1 MNHRIIKEGW
11 NVAKPIRER
20 GTLKENLPTLK
31 RLLKLILTSHPVI
44 LWTAFIGI
52 IINAAAGVVGSLFI
66 QRLFDDYITPLV
78 KSSNPN
84 FIHLIH
90 AIVIM
95 GGIYLVGVLTAGL
108 YTQLMAILAQKIQLS
123 LRKQMFLHMQTLAI
137 SYFDQNDFGD
147 LMSRFTNDIDA
158 LLQMIMQSFPQFVSA
173 IFSIVF
179 VTAGMIYLSPFLTI
193 VSLMIFAISIIFL
206 NFLSKRSSK
215 YFNQQQRTI
224 GALDAQIE
232 EILNGQKVV
241 KVFSHESQVEA
252 QFDQLNDNWAE
263 ASGKANGYATML
275 FPFMGNLGTVLY
287 VLIAIVGG
295 FLVLKGSSS
304 LTLGTIAAFL
314 QLSRSFSRPIAQI
327 SQQLNNIILALA
339 GGKRIFELLDAHP
352 ESDQGTV
359 DLIRVKNENGK
370 LIETSDLKHDEWA
383 WKDNNRYVPLKGN
396 VQFKNVDFGY
406 TKDQLILHDVNLNVK
421 AGQKVALVGPTG
433 AGKTTIT
440 SMLNRFYDI
449 DHGEITYDG
458 INIQR
463 IKKDALRRSLGIVLQ
478 QTNLFSGTIM
488 DNIRYGRLD
497 ATDVEVIA
505 AAKLANADSFIR
517 ELTDGYQTV
526 ITGDG
531 SDLSQGQRQ
540 MISIARAALADPP
553 VMILDEATSSIDTQT
568 ERKVQ
573 AAMDNL
579 MNGRTSFVIAHRL
592 STIFNADLIVVVE
605 NGRIIEQGSHEE
617 LIAQRGKYFQLY
629 TGALTLE

>member
-1 MNHRIIKEGW
+1 MG
-11 NVAKPIRER
+11 
-20 GTLKENLPTLK
+20 
-31 RLLKLILTSHPVI
+31 LTV
-44 LWTAFIGI
+44 L
-52 IINAAAGVVGSLFI
+52 

-90 AIVIM
+90 ALLIM
-95 GGIYLVGVLTAGL
+95 GGIYLLGVLAAAL
-108 YTQLMAILAQKIQLS
+108 YTQLMAVLAQKIQLS
-123 LRKQMFLHMQTLAI
+123 LRKEMFAHMQTLAI
-137 SYFDQNDFGD
+137 SYFDRNNFGD
-147 LMSRFTNDIDA
+147 LMSRYTNDIDA

-173 IFSIVF
+173 LFNIAF
-179 VTAGMIYLSPFLTI
+179 VTAGMLYLSPFLTI
-193 VSLMIFAISIIFL
+193 VSFVIFAISIVFL

-215 YFNQQQRTI
+215 YFNQQQETI

-241 KVFSHESQVEA
+241 KVFSHEKQVED
-252 QFDQLNDNWAE
+252 QFNKLNNDWAE

-275 FPFMGNLGTVLY
+275 FPFMGNLGTILY
-287 VLIAIVGG
+287 VLIAIIGG
-295 FLVLKGSSS
+295 FLTLKGYSA

-339 GGKRIFELLDAHP
+339 GGKRIFELLDAQP
-352 ESDQGTV
+352 EVDNGTV
-359 DLIRVKNENGK
+359 DLVRVTHQNGQ
-370 LIETSDLKHDEWA
+370 LIETTDSRHDEWA
-383 WKDNNRYVPLKGN
+383 WKDGSKFVPLQGK
-396 VQFKNVDFGY
+396 VDFQHVDFGY
-406 TKDQLILHDVNLNVK
+406 FKDKTILHDVNLKVK
-421 AGQKVALVGPTG
+421 PGQKVALVGPTG

-440 SMLNRFYDI
+440 SMLNRFYEI
-449 DHGEITYDG
+449 DQGKITYDG

-463 IKKDALRRSLGIVLQ
+463 IKKEALRRSLGIVLQ
-478 QTNLFSGTIM
+478 QTNLFTGTVM
-488 DNIRYGRLD
+488 ENIRYGRLD
-497 ATDVEVIA
+497 ATDDEVIA
-505 AAKLANADSFIR
+505 ATKLANADSFIQ
-517 ELTDGYQTV
+517 ELPQGYQTV

-540 MISIARAALADPP
+540 MLSIARAALADPP

-573 AAMDNL
+573 EAMDNL
-579 MNGRTSFVIAHRL
+579 MKGRTSFVIAHRL
-592 STIFNADLIVVVE
+592 STIFNSDLIIVVE
-605 NGRIIEQGSHEE
+605 DGKIIEQGSHEE

>member
-1 MNHRIIKEGW
+1 MNHKIIKE
-11 NVAKPIRER
+11 VRSMAKPIRKR

-31 RLLKLILTSHPVI
+31 RLLKLIFTSHPVI
-44 LWTAFIGI
+44 LLMAFVGI
-52 IINAAAGVVGSLFI
+52 IVNAAARVWGSLFL

-90 AIVIM
+90 ALLIM
-95 GGIYLVGVLTAGL
+95 GGIYLLGVLAAAL
-108 YTQLMAILAQKIQLS
+108 YTQLMAVLAQKIQLN
-123 LRKQMFLHMQTLAI
+123 LRKEMFAHMQTLAI
-137 SYFDQNDFGD
+137 SYFDRNNFGD
-147 LMSRFTNDIDA
+147 LMSRYTNDIDA

-173 IFSIVF
+173 LFNIAF
-179 VTAGMIYLSPFLTI
+179 VTAGMLYLSPFLTI
-193 VSLMIFAISIIFL
+193 VSFVIFAISIVFL

-215 YFNQQQRTI
+215 YFNQQQETI

-241 KVFSHESQVEA
+241 KVFSHEKQVED
-252 QFDQLNDNWAE
+252 QFNKLNDDWAE

-275 FPFMGNLGTVLY
+275 FPFMGNLGTILY
-287 VLIAIVGG
+287 VLIAIIGG
-295 FLVLKGSSS
+295 FLTLKGYSA

-339 GGKRIFELLDAHP
+339 GGKRIFELLDAQP
-352 ESDQGTV
+352 EVDNGTV
-359 DLIRVKNENGK
+359 DLVRVTHQNGQ
-370 LIETSDLKHDEWA
+370 LIETTDSRHDEWA
-383 WKDNNRYVPLKGN
+383 WKDGSKFVPLQGK
-396 VQFKNVDFGY
+396 VDFQHVDFGY
-406 TKDQLILHDVNLNVK
+406 FKDKTILHDVNLKVK
-421 AGQKVALVGPTG
+421 PGQKVALVGPTG

-440 SMLNRFYDI
+440 SMLNRFYEI
-449 DHGEITYDG
+449 DQGKITYDG

-463 IKKDALRRSLGIVLQ
+463 IKKEALRRSLGIVLQ
-478 QTNLFSGTIM
+478 QTNLFTGTVM
-488 DNIRYGRLD
+488 ENIRYGRLD
-497 ATDVEVIA
+497 ATDDEVIA
-505 AAKLANADSFIR
+505 ATKLANADSFIQ
-517 ELTDGYQTV
+517 ELPQGYQTV

-540 MISIARAALADPP
+540 MLSIARAALADPP

-573 AAMDNL
+573 GAMDNL
-579 MNGRTSFVIAHRL
+579 MKGRTSFVIAHRL
-592 STIFNADLIVVVE
+592 STIFNSDLIVVVE
-605 NGRIIEQGSHEE
+605 DGKIIEQGSHEE

>member
-1 MNHRIIKEGW
+1 M
-11 NVAKPIRER
+11 AKPIRKR

-31 RLLKLILTSHPVI
+31 RLLKLIFTSHPVI
-44 LWTAFIGI
+44 LLMAFVGI
-52 IINAAAGVVGSLFI
+52 IVNAAARVWGSLFL

-90 AIVIM
+90 ALLIM
-95 GGIYLVGVLTAGL
+95 GGIYLLGVLAAAL

-123 LRKQMFLHMQTLAI
+123 LRKKMFAHMQTLAI
-137 SYFDQNDFGD
+137 NYFDRNNFGD
-147 LMSRFTNDIDA
+147 LMSRYTNDIDA

-173 IFSIVF
+173 LFNIAF
-179 VTAGMIYLSPFLTI
+179 VTAGMLYLSPFLTI
-193 VSLMIFAISIIFL
+193 VSFVIFAISIVFL

-215 YFNQQQRTI
+215 YFNQQQETI

-241 KVFSHESQVEA
+241 KVFSHEKQVED
-252 QFDQLNDNWAE
+252 QFNKLNDDWAE

-275 FPFMGNLGTVLY
+275 FPFMGNLGTILY
-287 VLIAIVGG
+287 VLIAIIGG
-295 FLVLKGSSS
+295 FLTLKGYSA

-339 GGKRIFELLDAHP
+339 GGKRIFELLDAQP
-352 ESDQGTV
+352 EVDNGTV
-359 DLIRVKNENGK
+359 DLVRVTHQNGQ
-370 LIETSDLKHDEWA
+370 LIETTDSRHDEWA
-383 WKDNNRYVPLKGN
+383 WKDGSKFVPLQGK
-396 VQFKNVDFGY
+396 VDFQHVDFGY
-406 TKDQLILHDVNLNVK
+406 FKDKTILHDVNLKVK
-421 AGQKVALVGPTG
+421 PGQKVALVGPTG

-440 SMLNRFYDI
+440 SMLNRFYEI
-449 DHGEITYDG
+449 DQGKITYDG

-463 IKKDALRRSLGIVLQ
+463 IKKEALRRSLGIVLQ
-478 QTNLFSGTIM
+478 QTNLFTGTVM
-488 DNIRYGRLD
+488 ENIRYGRLD
-497 ATDVEVIA
+497 ATDDEVIA
-505 AAKLANADSFIR
+505 ATKLANADSFIQ
-517 ELTDGYQTV
+517 ELPQGYQTV

-540 MISIARAALADPP
+540 MLSIARAALADPP

-573 AAMDNL
+573 GAMDNL
-579 MNGRTSFVIAHRL
+579 MKGRTSFVIAHRL
-592 STIFNADLIVVVE
+592 STIFNSDLIVVVE
-605 NGRIIEQGSHEE
+605 DGKIIEQGSHEE

>member
-1 MNHRIIKEGW
+1 M
-11 NVAKPIRER
+11 AKPIRKR
-20 GTLKENLPTLK
+20 GTLKENLPTLN
-31 RLLKLILTSHPVI
+31 RLLKLIFTSHPVI
-44 LWTAFIGI
+44 LLMAFIGI
-52 IINAAAGVVGSLFI
+52 IVNAAAGVCGSLFL

-78 KSSNPN
+78 KSSHPN

-90 AIVIM
+90 ALLIM
-95 GGIYLVGVLTAGL
+95 GGIYLLGVLAAAL
-108 YTQLMAILAQKIQLS
+108 YTQLMAVLAQKIQLS
-123 LRKQMFLHMQTLAI
+123 LRKKMFAHMQTLAI
-137 SYFDQNDFGD
+137 SYFDRNNFGD
-147 LMSRFTNDIDA
+147 LMSRYTNDIDA

-173 IFSIVF
+173 LFNIVF
-179 VTAGMIYLSPFLTI
+179 VTAGMLYLSPFLTI
-193 VSLMIFAISIIFL
+193 VSFVIFAISIVFL

-215 YFNQQQRTI
+215 YFNQQQETI

-241 KVFSHESQVEA
+241 KVFSHEKQVED
-252 QFDQLNDNWAE
+252 QFNKLNDDWAE

-275 FPFMGNLGTVLY
+275 FPFMGNLGTILY
-287 VLIAIVGG
+287 VLIAIIGG
-295 FLVLKGSSS
+295 FLTLKGYSA

-339 GGKRIFELLDAHP
+339 GGKRIFELLDAQP
-352 ESDQGTV
+352 EVDDGTV
-359 DLIRVKNENGK
+359 DLVRVTRQNGQ
-370 LIETSDLKHDEWA
+370 LVETTDSSHDEWA
-383 WKDNNRYVPLKGN
+383 WKDGTKYIPLQGK
-396 VQFKNVDFGY
+396 VDFHHVDFGY
-406 TKDQLILHDVNLNVK
+406 FKDKTILHDVNLKVK
-421 AGQKVALVGPTG
+421 PGQKVALVGPTG

-440 SMLNRFYDI
+440 SMLNRFYEI
-449 DHGEITYDG
+449 DQGKITYDG

-463 IKKDALRRSLGIVLQ
+463 IKKEALRRSLGIVLQ
-478 QTNLFSGTIM
+478 QTNLFTGTVM
-488 DNIRYGRLD
+488 ENIRYGRLD
-497 ATDVEVIA
+497 ATDDEVIA

-517 ELTDGYQTV
+517 ELPHGYQTV

-540 MISIARAALADPP
+540 MLSIARAALADPP

-573 AAMDNL
+573 GAMDNL
-579 MNGRTSFVIAHRL
+579 MKGRTSFVIAHRL
-592 STIFNADLIVVVE
+592 STIFNSDLIVVVE
-605 NGRIIEQGSHEE
+605 DGKIIEQGSHEE